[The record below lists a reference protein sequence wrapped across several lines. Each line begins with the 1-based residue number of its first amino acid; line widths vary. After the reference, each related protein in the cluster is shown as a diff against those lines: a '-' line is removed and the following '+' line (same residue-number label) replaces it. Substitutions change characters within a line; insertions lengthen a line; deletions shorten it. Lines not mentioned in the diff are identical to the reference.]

1 MHKDPVISKGN
12 PLPVLR
18 KLFLFST
25 FLLLCFSLLA
35 QSKDDKKI
43 LDVFQKEIDCWNK
56 GDIDCYVL
64 LYAPDDSTRMLLKQ
78 NDIYGRDSIKAF
90 YKKYWPKEKMGKLSF
105 ENVKIERL
113 SKKYYYVEG
122 NFIVSYPDKKPV
134 SGRFSGLMKK
144 IGKEWFIYTDHSG

>member
-1 MHKDPVISKGN
+1 MGKQILRFQKS
-12 PLPVLR
+12 PLFFVR
-18 KLFLFST
+18 LFSFS
-25 FLLLCFSLLA
+25 FLLLVAFQANA

-43 LDVFQKEIDCWNK
+43 REVFQKEIDCWNS

-64 LYAPDDSTRMLLKQ
+64 LYAPGDSVRMLLKQ

-90 YKKYWPKEKMGKLSF
+90 YKKYWPKERMGKLNF

-122 NFIVSYPDKKPV
+122 RFIVTYTDKNPV

>member
-1 MHKDPVISKGN
+1 MGN
-12 PLPVLR
+12 GYAICLKTSICTLLVLFQIIPLN
-18 KLFLFST
+18 
-25 FLLLCFSLLA
+25 A

-43 LDVFQKEIDCWNK
+43 RQVFQKEIDCWNK

-64 LYAPDDSTRMLLKQ
+64 LYAPVDSVRMLLKP

-90 YKKYWPKEKMGKLSF
+90 YKKYWPREKMGKLSF
-105 ENVKIERL
+105 ENVRTERL

-122 NFIVSYPDKKPV
+122 NFIVAYPDRKPV
-134 SGRFSGLMKK
+134 TGKFSGLMKK